1 MQTSWS
7 RRFETVGERS
17 AWNELLSSLSPVLAI
32 YFSAKVSAQQ
42 SGKTHARLVAAKLWQ
57 EEGDCSRLTPFVWAS
72 RARSCFLHV
81 VAEQFRSTR
90 RGVDACK
97 PRGRVDMK
105 KRRRTLGLESNRPGE
120 QSAWRVAFC
129 ASHASA
135 KKSTKRRVNMSLEGI
150 ALILHLCAAATR
162 VRLFFEN
169 SENNQSRRHCSSST
183 PLVPATR
190 AWFCFE
196 IQEKSKRVLHA
207 KC

>member
-1 MQTSWS
+1 MQTSWP

-17 AWNELLSSLSPVLAI
+17 ARNELLSSLSLVLAI

-42 SGKTHARLVAAKLWQ
+42 SGKTHARLVAAKLY
-57 EEGDCSRLTPFVWAS
+57 GKKRGIALAFYIFRVGLLS
-72 RARSCFLHV
+72 
-81 VAEQFRSTR
+81 AELFSPRR
-90 RGVDACK
+90 RGTIPLNMQGCGCVQASSW
-97 PRGRVDMK
+97 PRRYEK
-105 KRRRTLGLESNRPGE
+105 KEENSRPGE

-129 ASHASA
+129 ASHPSA
-135 KKSTKRRVNMSLEGI
+135 KKSTKRRVNMSLRGI

-169 SENNQSRRHCSSST
+169 GENNQSRRHCSSST